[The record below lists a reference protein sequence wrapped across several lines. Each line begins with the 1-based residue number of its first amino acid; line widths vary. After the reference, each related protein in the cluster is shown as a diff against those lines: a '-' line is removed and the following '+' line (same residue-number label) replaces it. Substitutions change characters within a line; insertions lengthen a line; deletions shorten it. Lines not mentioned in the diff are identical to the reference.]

1 VKDLNVAN
9 LFFFLSGEHPDLPIA
24 ELKSILETEGY
35 QYRIVEKLDQIARIE
50 TDPRCTETLKS
61 RAALTRLAA
70 LELFDSEAERNAI
83 IKEVQIA
90 KLERVLKE
98 NESFVVRIKHVG
110 IHSPEIDGML
120 LEQKLGELILQNIPN
135 TKVKLRNPD
144 KTFIGVL
151 TCGRLVFGLKLADIP
166 AAPFVQRRP
175 RKKPFFHPS
184 AMPAKLGRCMINL
197 AKPKKGQLVF
207 DPFSGT
213 GGILI
218 EAALIGCR
226 IVGLDI
232 QRRMI
237 RGTTKNL
244 AYFKINPEGII
255 LADARKPPV
264 AKIDCMVC
272 DPPYGR
278 SSTTMKSSTEEI
290 VTQVLPAVCPL
301 LRPHQ
306 RVCIATPKTLNIRKI
321 AEQSGYRHVES
332 HFVYIHRTLTRE
344 IAVFEKK

>member
-1 VKDLNVAN
+1 MAN
-9 LFFFLSGEHPDLPIA
+9 LFFFLSGEHPDLPVS
-24 ELKSILETEGY
+24 ELRAILETEGY
-35 QYRIVEKLDQIARIE
+35 PYHIVEKLDQIARVE
-50 TDPRCTETLKS
+50 ADPRCTQALKR

-70 LELFDSEAERNAI
+70 MELFNCEAKRTTI
-83 IKEVQIA
+83 IKALRQTSLDEA
-90 KLERVLKE
+90 LKE

-110 IHSPEIDGML
+110 TYSAEIDGMK
-120 LEQKLGELILQNIPN
+120 LEQKLGELVLQNNSN
-135 TKVKLRNPD
+135 TKVKLHNPD

-151 TCGRLVFGLKLADIP
+151 TCGRLIFGLKLADIP

-184 AMPAKLGRCMINL
+184 AMPPKLGRCMINL
-197 AKPKKGQLVF
+197 AKPKQDELVF

-218 EAALIGCR
+218 EAALTGCR
-226 IVGLDI
+226 ILGLDI

-237 RGTTKNL
+237 RGTIKNL
-244 AYFKINPEGII
+244 AHFKIKPEGIV

-264 AKIDCMVC
+264 TKIDCMVC

-278 SSTTMKSSTEEI
+278 SSTTMKSTTEEI
-290 VTQVLPAVCPL
+290 VTQVLPAVHSL
-301 LRPHQ
+301 LRPQ
-306 RVCIATPKTLNIRKI
+306 KRICIATPKTLNIRKI
-321 AEQSGYRHVES
+321 AEQSGYKYIES

-344 IAVFEKK
+344 IAVFEKA